1 MEKFFNR
8 LSKKINFF
16 TDICGKSVAWLILIM
31 VFVQCGVVCLRYLF
45 DVGSIALQE
54 SVNYLHA
61 CCFMLG
67 AAFTFKED
75 GHVRVDIFYR
85 NMSQRK
91 KYLVNILGNL
101 AFLIPLCV
109 FILIISNDY
118 VLESWR
124 IKEKSVD
131 SDGLAYVYILKSL
144 IPLLALTLLVQTLA
158 DTYKSFISILNKN
171 SGVQID

>member
-1 MEKFFNR
+1 
-8 LSKKINFF
+8 
-16 TDICGKSVAWLILIM
+16 
-31 VFVQCGVVCLRYLF
+31 
-45 DVGSIALQE
+45 
-54 SVNYLHA
+54 
-61 CCFMLG
+61 MLG

>member
-124 IKEKSVD
+124 IVD
-131 SDGLAYVYILKSL
+131 D
-144 IPLLALTLLVQTLA
+144 LLCTGDNCPIRTTPYLYMPGSWGPWHKTE
-158 DTYKSFISILNKN
+158 
-171 SGVQID
+171 QITKWDYPA